1 MIVQDKISATAELVA
16 VLEEFGDR
24 GCAVG
29 LCFTNG
35 YPAWHHFS
43 YAPEFLR
50 RYESESSAKTDLTL
64 AKGFSEDGVFLWS
77 EVEKQ
82 LGPSQTM
89 RVARSFGMA
98 EGICF
103 SETINGFKSIASI
116 SLTDTKRAKRVPVDR
131 ILNAFRLAAI
141 SVSKE
146 LSQPNVSSK
155 TSAYLSLVA
164 RGLSDQEIANEL
176 HLSIH
181 GARRRRKLAIEQYGA
196 KTVTQAVALAI
207 SSGAVQPY
215 QNV

>member
-1 MIVQDKISATAELVA
+1 VIVQDKISATAELVA

-50 RYESESSAKTDLTL
+50 RYESESLAKTDLTL

>member
-1 MIVQDKISATAELVA
+1 VIVQEKISATAELVA
-16 VLEEFGDR
+16 IMEEFGDR
-24 GCAVG
+24 GCAIG

-50 RYESESSAKTDLTL
+50 RYEAEDLAKTDLTL
-64 AKGFSEDGVFLWS
+64 TKGFSEDGVFLWS

-82 LGPSQTM
+82 LGSSETM

-103 SETINGFKSIASI
+103 SETINGVKSIASI
-116 SLTDTKRAKRVPVDR
+116 SLTGTDRVKRVPVDR
-131 ILNAFRLAAI
+131 ILNAFKLAAI

-146 LSQPNVSSK
+146 LSQPDVSPK
-155 TSAYLSLVA
+155 ISAYLSLVA
-164 RGLSDQEIANEL
+164 RGLSDQEIADEL
-176 HLSIH
+176 QLSVH
-181 GARRRRKLAIEQYGA
+181 GARRRRKLAIEKYGA
-196 KTVTQAVALAI
+196 KTISQAVALAI